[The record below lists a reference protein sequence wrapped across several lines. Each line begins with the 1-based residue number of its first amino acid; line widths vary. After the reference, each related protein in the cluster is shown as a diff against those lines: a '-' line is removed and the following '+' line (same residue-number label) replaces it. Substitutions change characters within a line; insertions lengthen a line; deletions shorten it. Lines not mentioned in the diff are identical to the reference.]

1 MEAFGII
8 KLIFGTTFLGLMM
21 LTGIYNDESFYKV
34 ILAVIMT
41 LGLLYGIGQLPYAF
55 LIFIILGITIYTYVQ
70 TSSIED
76 TLFNTLLVFT
86 VCILLGLFGDTDF
99 FKPFRNFK
107 LKEGFYF
114 SPNAR
119 RLVSHSMTA
128 LQCQNVCAN
137 DKHCKFSYY
146 GRNMERGGRGQCW
159 NTHGS
164 DSNQRPY
171 GGKNRGGITWRNK
184 KYTPKPQMS
193 PFHLRWYSRWPHC
206 NNITC
211 MDGTLLDLK
220 KKCSENANCDGFS
233 WSKGRNN
240 NNNRGSGCLKKY
252 CKSSQEGRRGFGY
265 GSHGFWSKGNG
276 KKKCDERLRGWRQN
290 GYRGCANI
298 TKSGKKCQKWT
309 SQSPHRHTRTPGR
322 YRGKGL
328 GNHNYCRNPDGESG
342 GIWCYTTDRRK
353 RWEHCRPL

>member
-55 LIFIILGITIYTYVQ
+55 LIFIILGITMYTYVQ

-99 FKPFRNFK
+99 FKPFKNFK

-171 GGKNRGGITWRNK
+171 GGKNQGGITWRNK
-184 KYTPKPQMS
+184 KYTPKPPPKPLEKFRHGMFISIRNRRGNWLCARPNGQIILVPHRRGWETFQVLRHPDRKNWLLKS
-193 PFHLRWYSRWPHC
+193 YHGRYLHFAPSWRWYKVSFIKNGRPVKEWSWERI
-206 NNITC
+206 NF
-211 MDGTLLDLK
+211 K
-220 KKCSENANCDGFS
+220 K
-233 WSKGRNN
+233 
-240 NNNRGSGCLKKY
+240 
-252 CKSSQEGRRGFGY
+252 
-265 GSHGFWSKGNG
+265 KGNG
-276 KKKCDERLRGWRQN
+276 WGIYN
-290 GYRGCANI
+290 PY
-298 TKSGKKCQKWT
+298 
-309 SQSPHRHTRTPGR
+309 HRK
-322 YRGKGL
+322 YLNNLSNNGL
-328 GNHNYCRNPDGESG
+328 GMPWLG
-342 GIWCYTTDRRK
+342 GDELVRIYEVPTTWGRGSRENRDKEIR
-353 RWEHCRPL
+353 

>member
-41 LGLLYGIGQLPYAF
+41 LGLLYGVGQLPYAF
-55 LIFIILGITIYTYVQ
+55 LIFIILGITMYTYVQ

-99 FKPFRNFK
+99 FKPFKNFK

-171 GGKNRGGITWRNK
+171 GGKNQGGITWRNK
-184 KYTPKPQMS
+184 KYTPKPPPPPRPKLECIPVNRIQKMQGNYKRRPWGS
-193 PFHLRWYSRWPHC
+193 TYNSDYYYALNKCKSKSLNKCNSGWGRGRCNLVRKNSQSSYKKLNGHC
-206 NNITC
+206 T
-211 MDGTLLDLK
+211 GYT
-220 KKCSENANCDGFS
+220 SYRRYPENSVYACKRRCNATAGCKGIAFR
-233 WSKGRNN
+233 KGRRYLPPLKDGPCTTYNN
-240 NNNRGSGCLKKY
+240 KCLD
-252 CKSSQEGRRGFGY
+252 SRDNVNWGY
-265 GSHGFWSKGNG
+265 
-276 KKKCDERLRGWRQN
+276 DIYQ
-290 GYRGCANI
+290 
-298 TKSGKKCQKWT
+298 
-309 SQSPHRHTRTPGR
+309 
-322 YRGKGL
+322 
-328 GNHNYCRNPDGESG
+328 
-342 GIWCYTTDRRK
+342 RK
-353 RWEHCRPL
+353 